1 MSTPPPIDCSRQERD
16 SLYETYLYLYHRLK
30 LLARILVRY
39 VAYTSKDW
47 HVTNKSEVATRI
59 SVFVNRIREQLKEA
73 EKTKHNRCQKSQD
86 SNSVHDIR
94 KRIKCLLESVNMQLG
109 TLTHVMHRSYLY

>member
-1 MSTPPPIDCSRQERD
+1 MSIPPPIDCSRHESD

-30 LLARILVRY
+30 LLERVLARY

-47 HVTNKSEVATRI
+47 YVTKKSEVSTRI
-59 SVFVNRIREQLKEA
+59 SVFVNRVREKLKDA
-73 EKTKHNRCQKSQD
+73 EKTKHNRCQKSHD
-86 SNSVHDIR
+86 VHDIR
-94 KRIKCLLESVNMQLG
+94 KRIKCLLDTVNMQLG